1 VQRTR
6 INDKELHTY
15 VQRQHVVSD
24 RIHALRDSAG
34 VLRMDGADM
43 CRILNDSFHA
53 VFTVE
58 PPGEMP
64 LFTNRT
70 STQFDPNPEELYDV
84 PTVMARLQALTPDK
98 SPGPDGVHPRVLKE
112 CADELAAPLAAI
124 FCRSHREGR
133 APQLFKQANIV
144 PIFKKGCKVTASNY
158 RPISL
163 TSVPCK
169 AMESIQHRAIL
180 AHLIDQQLLA
190 PQQHGFLP
198 KKSCATNLL
207 EAYEIMCEAMD
218 AGVPIDVIYTDFC
231 KAFDTVPHKRLLHKL
246 QAYGISGQ
254 LLAWIQDWLTDRVQ
268 RVVLGEHTAAWK
280 SVLSGV
286 PQGSVLGPL
295 LFLLFINDLAGE
307 LRNPMR
313 LYADDTKI
321 PGRAET
327 QEDRAFLQ
335 ADIDTCTTWARIWLM
350 RFNIAKCKVMH
361 VGRGAN
367 KSSHVYTMTDDDGT
381 ERPLETTQLER
392 DLGVLV
398 SDDLK
403 LGAQCR
409 SAAAKAKWKFGAL
422 KKSFTSRNRQMW
434 EILWKTHIRPHLE
447 HAIQAWSPHLKTD
460 IEVLERVQRAVTKHI
475 NGMKGLTYEQR
486 LEKLGWTT
494 LEQRRVRGDLILTYQ
509 LLHENAAVSLT
520 TWNWTQPLTA
530 IEGPAGSV
538 RANDL
543 RLSPPIKYNCKQR
556 EHFLTSR
563 VAAPLRG
570 LPAGIFSSPSVNAF
584 KNIYD
589 KHFS

>member
-1 VQRTR
+1 
-6 INDKELHTY
+6 
-15 VQRQHVVSD
+15 
-24 RIHALRDSAG
+24 
-34 VLRMDGADM
+34 
-43 CRILNDSFHA
+43 
-53 VFTVE
+53 
-58 PPGEMP
+58 
-64 LFTNRT
+64 
-70 STQFDPNPEELYDV
+70 
-84 PTVMARLQALTPDK
+84 
-98 SPGPDGVHPRVLKE
+98 
-112 CADELAAPLAAI
+112 
-124 FCRSHREGR
+124 
-133 APQLFKQANIV
+133 
-144 PIFKKGCKVTASNY
+144 
-158 RPISL
+158 
-163 TSVPCK
+163 
-169 AMESIQHRAIL
+169 
-180 AHLIDQQLLA
+180 
-190 PQQHGFLP
+190 
-198 KKSCATNLL
+198 
-207 EAYEIMCEAMD
+207 
-218 AGVPIDVIYTDFC
+218 
-231 KAFDTVPHKRLLHKL
+231 
-246 QAYGISGQ
+246 
-254 LLAWIQDWLTDRVQ
+254 
-268 RVVLGEHTAAWK
+268 
-280 SVLSGV
+280 
-286 PQGSVLGPL
+286 
-295 LFLLFINDLAGE
+295 
-307 LRNPMR
+307 
-313 LYADDTKI
+313 
-321 PGRAET
+321 
-327 QEDRAFLQ
+327 
-335 ADIDTCTTWARIWLM
+335 M

-486 LEKLGWTT
+486 HEKLGWTT

-563 VAAPLRG
+563 VAAPLRD
-570 LPAGIFSSPSVNAF
+570 LPAGIFSSSSVNAF
-584 KNIYD
+584 KSTYD